1 MKGMMENL
9 IPIPSFE
16 VRPDAALPFDLF
28 VRLPVT
34 NRVILYRRQGGA
46 LEQDKVDQAA
56 ARKLNFLVAKPEYEK
71 YLGYVT
77 REFLNLIS
85 KKEKEPEKIRSA
97 VRAVL
102 SSPFSQDSMGE
113 ARELVDNM
121 GDLITRL
128 VSDLASEGFVSR
140 QTLFLKFAK
149 LARTGTDF
157 QRHPLHVAS
166 LTIMLSMGIGIVDQ
180 RTLVEAGLASLLHDI
195 GLTQLPMSVIAEA
208 HKYRELGT
216 VSKALLKLHPQGSL
230 DILRNRGIVVSRL
243 MESMILQHHEEYAG
257 TGYPTGLI
265 GESVHPMAQVM
276 HVADDLDDLLS
287 DADGPESIESRL
299 RLLFERY
306 ERENTIDPALRSRI
320 ARLLF

>member
-1 MKGMMENL
+1 MTENL

-16 VRPDAALPFDLF
+16 VRADAALPFDLF

-34 NRVILYRRQGGA
+34 NRVILYRRQGST
-46 LEQDKVDQAA
+46 LEQEKFDQAA
-56 ARKLNFLVAKPEYEK
+56 ARKFNFLVSKLEYEK
-71 YLGYVT
+71 YLGYLT

-85 KKEKEPEKIRSA
+85 RKEKEPEKMR
-97 VRAVL
+97 RAVSL
-102 SSPFSQDSMGE
+102 VLASPFAQDSLGE

-166 LTIMLSMGIGIVDQ
+166 LTIMLAMGIGISDQ
-180 RTLVEAGLASLLHDI
+180 RTIVEAGLASLLHDI
-195 GLTQLPMSVIAEA
+195 GLTQLPVSVIGEA

-216 VSKALLKLHPQGSL
+216 VSRALLKLHPQGSL
-230 DILRNRGIVVSRL
+230 DILRNKGIVVSRL

-257 TGYPTGLI
+257 TGYPAGLI

-287 DADGPESIESRL
+287 EADGPDSIESRL
-299 RLLFERY
+299 RALFARY
-306 ERENTIDPALRSRI
+306 EKENTIAPALRERLS
-320 ARLLF
+320 RLLF